1 MTDKVQA
8 YSKDYDILRFPVMT
22 EKSTMI
28 LEKSNSYVF
37 IVDINATKTDVKN
50 AVERIFGVKVAG
62 VNTIVSKGK
71 VKGFRGKFG
80 KRADFKKAIVRLE
93 AGNKIELGVGVQ

>member
-8 YSKDYDILRFPVMT
+8 YSRDYDILRYPILT

-37 IVDINATKTDVKN
+37 VVDMNATKQDVKN
-50 AVERIFGVKVAG
+50 AVERIFGVKVEK

-71 VKGFRGKFG
+71 AKGFRGRYG
-80 KRADFKKAIVRLE
+80 KRVDVKKAIVKL
-93 AGNKIELGVGVQ
+93 GVGDKIELGVGV

>member
-8 YSKDYDILRFPVMT
+8 YSRDYDILRYPILT

-37 IVDINATKTDVKN
+37 VVDMNATKQDVKN
-50 AVERIFGVKVAG
+50 AVERIFGVKVEK
-62 VNTIVSKGK
+62 VNTIVNKGT
-71 VKGFRGKFG
+71 VKGFRGRYG
-80 KRADFKKAIVRLE
+80 KRVDVKKAIVKLG
-93 AGNKIELGVGVQ
+93 AGDKIELGVGV

>member
-8 YSKDYDILRFPVMT
+8 YSRDYDILRYPILT

-37 IVDINATKTDVKN
+37 VVDMNATKQDVKN
-50 AVERIFGVKVAG
+50 AVERIFGVKVEK
-62 VNTIVSKGK
+62 VNTIVNKGK
-71 VKGFRGKFG
+71 VKGFRGRYG
-80 KRADFKKAIVRLE
+80 KRVDVKKAIVKLG
-93 AGNKIELGVGVQ
+93 AGDKIELGVGV

>member
-8 YSKDYDILRFPVMT
+8 YSRDYDILRYPILT

-37 IVDINATKTDVKN
+37 VVDMNATKQDVKN
-50 AVERIFGVKVAG
+50 AVERIFGVKVEK

-71 VKGFRGKFG
+71 AKGFRGRYG
-80 KRADFKKAIVRLE
+80 KRVDVKKAIVKLG
-93 AGNKIELGVGVQ
+93 AGDKIELGVGV